1 MSINQCYDYSSL
13 SLEEEMPMENIKQQF
28 SDLVRD
34 WTIIA
39 VATLFLFSG
48 SPANALTVEPLVKT
62 EAQLKQEVLDSF
74 SKEIYKPSEMLT
86 DKELV
91 LLLQTVGF
99 EGTGLKKAWSIAKR
113 ESNGRPLAYNGN
125 RNTGDSSYG
134 LFQINMIGNLG
145 PTRLEKFDL
154 QSNKELFDPV
164 TNAEIT
170 YYMTNGGNDWSA
182 WKGMT
187 PRAKEFYLKFPTK

>member
-1 MSINQCYDYSSL
+1 
-13 SLEEEMPMENIKQQF
+13 MPMENIKQQF

-39 VATLFLFSG
+39 VTMLFLFG
-48 SPANALTVEPLVKT
+48 SPANALTVQPLVKT
-62 EAQLKQEVLDSF
+62 EAQLKQEVLDKF
-74 SKEIYKPSEMLT
+74 SNANYSSSEMLT
-86 DKELV
+86 DQELKQ
-91 LLLQTVGF
+91 LLETVGF

-125 RNTGDSSYG
+125 KKTGDSSYG

-145 PTRLEKFDL
+145 PERLEKFDL

-170 YYMTNGGNDWSA
+170 YYMTDGGNDWSA
-182 WKGMT
+182 WKGIT
-187 PRAKEFYLKFPTK
+187 PRAKEFFLKFPTK

>member
-1 MSINQCYDYSSL
+1 
-13 SLEEEMPMENIKQQF
+13 MENIKQQL

-34 WTIIA
+34 WTIITM
-39 VATLFLFSG
+39 VTLFLFSG
-48 SPANALTVEPLVKT
+48 SPANALTVNVKPLVKT

-91 LLLQTVGF
+91 LLLESVGF

-113 ESNGRPLAYNGN
+113 ESNGRPLAYTDN
-125 RNTGDSSYG
+125 RKTGDNSYG
-134 LFQINMIGNLG
+134 IFQINMIGDLG
-145 PTRLEKFDL
+145 PERLEKFDL
-154 QSNKELFDPV
+154 KSNKELFDPV

-170 YYMTNGGNDWSA
+170 YYMTNGGIDWSA

-187 PRAKEFYLKFPTK
+187 PRAKEFLLKFPTK

>member
-1 MSINQCYDYSSL
+1 
-13 SLEEEMPMENIKQQF
+13 MENIKQQL

-39 VATLFLFSG
+39 ITTLFLFSN
-48 SPANALTVEPLVKT
+48 SANALTVVKPLVKT

-86 DKELV
+86 DKKLK
-91 LLLQTVGF
+91 LLLEIVGF
-99 EGTGLKKAWSIAKR
+99 EGAGLKKAWSIAKR
-113 ESNGRPLAYNGN
+113 ESNGRPLAYNGDKK
-125 RNTGDSSYG
+125 TGDSSYG
-134 LFQINMIGNLG
+134 LFQVNMIGDLG
-145 PTRLEKFDL
+145 PTRLEKFNL
-154 QSNKELFDPV
+154 KSNKELFDPV

-170 YYMTNGGNDWSA
+170 YHMTNGGIDWSA

-187 PRAKEFYLKFPTK
+187 PRAKEFLLKFPTK